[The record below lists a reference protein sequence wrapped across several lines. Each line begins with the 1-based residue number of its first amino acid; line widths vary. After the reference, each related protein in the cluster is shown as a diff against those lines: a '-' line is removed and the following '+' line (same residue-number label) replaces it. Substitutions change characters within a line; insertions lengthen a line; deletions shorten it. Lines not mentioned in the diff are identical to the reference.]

1 MCFFRYLVDKLSNS
15 KITIN
20 SGIFTFS
27 KMDNGQISSIKEYY
41 KTNQNSDN
49 VMINEFFH
57 FEKISNIWDRRSNLN
72 GISLKAITE

>member
-1 MCFFRYLVDKLSNS
+1 MYFFRYLVDKLSNS

-20 SGIFTFS
+20 SAIFTFT
-27 KMDNGQISSIKEYY
+27 KMNNGQISSIKEYY

-49 VMINEFFH
+49 VMINEFFN
-57 FEKISNIWDRRSNLN
+57 FEEISNIWDRRSNLN